1 MKQRLIF
8 IIILAIAGGA
18 YYSWSHWDQAD
29 GNDAL
34 TLYGNVDIREVQL
47 GFRVAG
53 RLQEMHVEEGDAV
66 ESGTLLAGL
75 DSKPFAEALAVAEA
89 RVREAEARLLLVN
102 TGSRPQEI
110 QQAREGVNE
119 AQAAYDNAKT
129 DLKRQKEL
137 VASKIGTQRF
147 LDNAS
152 AQFEQTSARL
162 AASKEA
168 LGLAMEGS
176 RQEDIAAA
184 EAGLAAAKAQRE
196 QFNTQLGDTELYS
209 PSAGIVMTRSREPGA
224 MLGVGAPVY
233 TLSLAEKVYIRAY
246 VDETSLGLA
255 VPGASVKIITDTQGK
270 EYAGQIGFVSPRA
283 EFTPKSVET
292 PALRSDLVY
301 RLRIVVTNADE
312 FLRQGMPV
320 TVVLSGS

>member
-8 IIILAIAGGA
+8 ILILASLGGA
-18 YYSWSHWDQAD
+18 YYAWSHWNQPDD
-29 GNDAL
+29 NSAL

-66 ESGTLLAGL
+66 AAGTLLAGL
-75 DSKPFAEALAVAEA
+75 DSKPFTEALAVAEA
-89 RVREAEARLLLVN
+89 RVREAEARLLLVK

-110 QQAREGVNE
+110 QQAREAVKE
-119 AQAAYDNAKT
+119 AQAADSNAKT
-129 DLKRQKEL
+129 NLKRQQEL

-176 RQEDIAAA
+176 RREDIAAT

-196 QFNTQLGDTELYS
+196 QFNTQLSDTQLYS

-233 TLSLAEKVYIRAY
+233 TLSLAESVYIRAY
-246 VDETSLGLA
+246 VDEPSLGLA
-255 VPGASVKIITDTQGK
+255 VPGASVRIITDTQGK

-292 PALRSDLVY
+292 QALRSDLVY

-320 TVVLSGS
+320 TVVLSDS

>member
-1 MKQRLIF
+1 MKQRLI
-8 IIILAIAGGA
+8 ILTILALLGGG
-18 YYSWSHWDQAD
+18 YYAWSQWSQAD
-29 GNDAL
+29 DNGAL

-66 ESGTLLAGL
+66 AAGTLLASL
-75 DSKPFAEALAVAEA
+75 ESTPYTEALAVADA
-89 RVREAEARLLLVN
+89 RVREAAARLLLLN

-119 AQAAYDNAKT
+119 AQAAFDNAEHNVQ
-129 DLKRQKEL
+129 RQKEL
-137 VASKIGTQRF
+137 VASKIGTQRL
-147 LDNAS
+147 LDDAG
-152 AQFEQTSARL
+152 AHFDQTSARL

-168 LGLAMEGS
+168 LGLALEGS

-184 EAGLAAAKAQRE
+184 EAGLAAAQAQRA
-196 QFNTQLGDTELYS
+196 QFNTQLDDTKLYS
-209 PSAGIVMTRSREPGA
+209 PSAGVIMTRSREPGA

-233 TLSLAEKVYIRAY
+233 TVSLADNVYIRAY
-246 VDETSLGLA
+246 VDEPSLGLA
-255 VPGASVKIITDTQGK
+255 VPGASVTVVTDTLGK
-270 EYAGQIGFVSPRA
+270 EYRGQIGFVSPRA

-320 TVVLSGS
+320 TVVLSDD

>member
-1 MKQRLIF
+1 MKQRLI
-8 IIILAIAGGA
+8 IIIMLAILGGA
-18 YYSWSHWDQAD
+18 YYAWSQWSQAESN
-29 GNDAL
+29 GEL

-53 RLQEMHVEEGDAV
+53 RLQEMYVEEGDPVAP
-66 ESGTLLAGL
+66 GTLLAAL
-75 DSKPFAEALAVAEA
+75 DNTPFAQALAVADAHVQEA
-89 RVREAEARLLLVN
+89 DARLLLVN

-110 QQAREGVNE
+110 QQAREGVKE
-119 AQAAYDNAKT
+119 AQATLDNARA

-137 VASKIGTQRF
+137 VASKIGTQRL

-152 AQFEQTSARL
+152 AQFNQTSARL

-168 LGLAMEGS
+168 LALAMEGS

-196 QFNTQLGDTELYS
+196 QVNTQLSDTKLYS
-209 PSAGIVMTRSREPGA
+209 PSAGVVMTRSREPGA
-224 MLGVGAPVY
+224 MLSVGAPVY
-233 TLSLAEKVYIRAY
+233 TVSLAESVYIRAY
-246 VDETSLGLA
+246 VDEPSLGLA
-255 VPGASVKIITDTQGK
+255 VPGASVTVITDTQGK
-270 EYAGQIGFVSPRA
+270 EYQGQIGFVSPRA

-301 RLRIVVTNADE
+301 RLRIVVTDADE

-320 TVVLSGS
+320 TVVLSER